1 MPGARLTYRHI
12 FKFWAPLAGTWLMI
26 AVEGP
31 YLAAIIARQ
40 PEPVLNLAAFG
51 VAFAFAIIVEAPV
64 IMLSSAST
72 ALVEDGP
79 SFRALRRFTWG
90 LAALVTAGQALLLL
104 PPCFDA
110 IAGLLQLPAD
120 VAGRTYGALAILLPW
135 PAAIAYR
142 RFRQGL
148 LIRRH
153 QTRRVA
159 YGTAI
164 RLAAMSLL
172 AVAAFQALELPGASV
187 GALALSGAVVAE
199 AVASHLMTR
208 RLVREFARRPRPP
221 ARLDVLRLPALV
233 RFYAP
238 LAMTSTIALSV
249 QPLVTFFM
257 GQARF
262 TLESLAVL
270 PVVQGLTFIFRAIG
284 LSYLEAAIALLGPR
298 RRQFPRLRNFAAGL
312 AAVSTAGL
320 SAIAFTPLAEV
331 WFHDISGL
339 SPALTGFALL
349 PVRILAVFPLLSVAL
364 HLQRAV
370 LVHARR
376 TRPIARATGFEVVGV
391 AAVLSLA
398 IHLFDLAGA
407 VAAAL
412 ALLAGRIIGVA
423 WLVPSCARVLR
434 GGEPAVDPRPLGA
447 RAPAIDTASRG

>member
-51 VAFAFAIIVEAPV
+51 VAFAFAIIIEAPV
-64 IMLSSAST
+64 IMLLSAST

-90 LAALVTAGQALLLL
+90 LAALVTAGQVAVLL

-110 IAGLLQLPAD
+110 IAGALRLPPD
-120 VAGRTYGALAILLPW
+120 VARGTHGALAILLPW

-148 LIRRH
+148 LIRHR

-159 YGTAI
+159 YGTVV
-164 RLAAMSLL
+164 RLATMSLL
-172 AVAAFQALELPGASV
+172 AVAAFRAFDLPGAGV
-187 GALALSGAVVAE
+187 GALALSGAVIVE

-208 RLVREFARRPRPP
+208 RLVRELASRRRAASRP
-221 ARLDVLRLPALV
+221 DVLRLPALV

-238 LAMTSTIALSV
+238 LAMTSTIALSI

-270 PVVQGLTFIFRAIG
+270 PVVQGLTFVFRALG
-284 LSYLEAAIALLGPR
+284 LSYLEAVIALLGR
-298 RRQFPRLRNFAAGL
+298 RRRHFQRLRNFAAGL
-312 AAVSTAGL
+312 AVVSTAGL
-320 SAIAFTPLAEV
+320 CAIAFTPLAAV
-331 WFHDISGL
+331 WFHDVSGL
-339 SPALTGFALL
+339 SPALTQFALL
-349 PVRILAVFPLLSVAL
+349 PVRILAAFPLLSVAL
-364 HLQRAV
+364 HLQRGL

-376 TRPIARATGFEVVGV
+376 TRPIARATGFEVLGV
-391 AAVLSLA
+391 AAVLAVA
-398 IHLFDLAGA
+398 IHVLDLAGA

-423 WLVPSCARVLR
+423 WLVPACVRVLR
-434 GGEPAVDPRPLGA
+434 GAEVASPPIGAVR
-447 RAPAIDTASRG
+447 

>member
-1 MPGARLTYRHI
+1 MPAERLTYRRI
-12 FKFWAPLAGTWLMI
+12 FTFWAPLVGTWLMI
-26 AVEGP
+26 AADGP

-90 LAALVTAGQALLLL
+90 LAALVTAGQVALLL
-104 PPCFDA
+104 PPCFDV
-110 IAGLLQLPAD
+110 IAGALRLPPD
-120 VAGRTYGALAILLPW
+120 VADRTYGALAILLPW

-148 LIRRH
+148 LIRHH

-159 YGTAI
+159 YGTVV
-164 RLAAMSLL
+164 RLATMSLL
-172 AVAAFQALELPGASV
+172 ALAAFRMLDLPGAWI

-199 AVASHLMTR
+199 AIASHLMTR
-208 RLVREFARRPRPP
+208 RLARELAARPRPA
-221 ARLDVLRLPALV
+221 ARPDVLRLPALV

-238 LAMTSTIALSV
+238 LAMTSTIALSI
-249 QPLVTFFM
+249 QPLATFFM
-257 GQARF
+257 GQARLP
-262 TLESLAVL
+262 LESLAVL
-270 PVVQGLTFIFRAIG
+270 PVVQGLTFIFRAVG

-298 RRQFPRLRNFAAGL
+298 RQHFPRLRNFAAGL
-312 AAVSTAGL
+312 AAASTAGL
-320 SAIAFTPLAEV
+320 SVIAFTPLAVV
-331 WFHDISGL
+331 WFHDVSGL
-339 SPALTGFALL
+339 SPALTRFALL

-376 TRPIARATGFEVVGV
+376 TQPIARATAFEVLGV
-391 AAVLSLA
+391 AAVLSAA
-398 IHLFDLAGA
+398 IHLLDLAGV

-412 ALLAGRIIGVA
+412 ALLAGRVIGVA
-423 WLVPSCARVLR
+423 WLVPACVRVVR
-434 GGEPAVDPRPLGA
+434 NIEPAPGPAAAAGVDSPPLGA
-447 RAPAIDTASRG
+447 VR

>member
-1 MPGARLTYRHI
+1 MPPERLTYRRI
-12 FKFWAPLAGTWLMI
+12 LAFWAPLLGTWLMI

-64 IMLSSAST
+64 IMLLSAST

-79 SFRALRRFTWG
+79 SLRALRRFTWG
-90 LAALVTAGQALLLL
+90 LAALVTAGQVAVLM
-104 PPCFDA
+104 PWCFDA
-110 IAGLLQLPAD
+110 IAGGLQLPAD
-120 VAGRTYGALAILLPW
+120 VARLTHGALAILLPW

-148 LIRRH
+148 LIRHH

-159 YGTAI
+159 YGTVL

-172 AVAAFQALELPGASV
+172 AVAAFRALHLPGAYV

-199 AVASHLMTR
+199 ALASHLMTR
-208 RLVREFARRPRPP
+208 RLVRELAGRPRAA
-221 ARLDVLRLPALV
+221 ARPDVLRLPALM

-238 LAMTSTIALSV
+238 LAMTSTIALSI

-262 TLESLAVL
+262 TLESLAV
-270 PVVQGLTFIFRAIG
+270 
-284 LSYLEAAIALLGPR
+284 
-298 RRQFPRLRNFAAGL
+298 LRNFAAGL

-320 SAIAFTPLAEV
+320 SAIAFTPLAVV

-339 SPALTGFALL
+339 SPALTRFALL
-349 PVRILAVFPLLSVAL
+349 PVQILAVFPLLSVAL

-370 LVHARR
+370 LVHARC
-376 TRPIARATGFEVVGV
+376 TRPIARTTAFEVLGV
-391 AAVLSLA
+391 AAVLSIA
-398 IHLFDLAGA
+398 IHLLDLAGA
-407 VAAAL
+407 VAAAV
-412 ALLAGRIIGVA
+412 ALLAGRVIGVA

-434 GGEPAVDPRPLGA
+434 ATEPAPDQAGAPQVASPPLGA
-447 RAPAIDTASRG
+447 VR

>member
-1 MPGARLTYRHI
+1 MPAERLTYRRI
-12 FKFWAPLAGTWLMI
+12 FAFWAPLLGTWLMI
-26 AVEGP
+26 AAEGP

-51 VAFAFAIIVEAPV
+51 VALAFAIIVEAPV

-90 LAALVTAGQALLLL
+90 LAALVTAGQVAVLL

-110 IAGLLQLPAD
+110 LAGALQLPPD
-120 VAGRTYGALAILLPW
+120 VARRTYGALAILLPW

-148 LIRRH
+148 LIRHH

-159 YGTAI
+159 YGTVV
-164 RLAAMSLL
+164 RLVAMSLL
-172 AVAAFQALELPGASV
+172 ALAAFRALDLPGAYA

-199 AVASHLMTR
+199 AIASHLMTR
-208 RLVREFARRPRPP
+208 PLVREPAGRPRAA

-238 LAMTSTIALSV
+238 LAMTSTIALSI

-298 RRQFPRLRNFAAGL
+298 RQHFPRLRNFAAGL

-320 SAIAFTPLAEV
+320 SAIAFTPLAVV
-331 WFHDISGL
+331 WFHDVSGL
-339 SPALTGFALL
+339 SLALTRFAVL

-376 TRPIARATGFEVVGV
+376 TRPIARATWFEVVAV

-398 IHLFDLAGA
+398 IHLLDLPGA

-412 ALLAGRIIGVA
+412 ALLAGRVIGVA

-434 GGEPAVDPRPLGA
+434 GVEPVADPAGAARGDSPSLGA
-447 RAPAIDTASRG
+447 IR